1 MRHALLAVLAV
12 LILALTGCSQ
22 QALIGKFEPK
32 AESVT
37 AKAIINDVR
46 TGNFDAVKAQLD
58 PKYAGPNLDRTLHE
72 LAAAFPDGQPE
83 AIETVGANTTYVS
96 KFGSSQK
103 SVVFNLTYEY
113 KFHDKWVLANVVL
126 AQRQGKTQIEGLHI
140 KPMSTSL
147 ETSNA
152 LTFKDKDA
160 THWLVLVLLAADV
173 LFCLYAFVL
182 CLRTPIARRKW
193 LWAIFTLLGVCTLR
207 FDWSNGHFAFQ
218 PLSVQ
223 LFSGSMVAQLYGP
236 YVLGLSIPLG
246 AIWFLLARRRW
257 MAASTPPAL
266 PATNSAP

>member
-1 MRHALLAVLAV
+1 MKRALLAVVAV
-12 LILALTGCSQ
+12 SILALVGCNQ
-22 QALIGKFEPK
+22 QARVGKLEPQV
-32 AESVT
+32 ESA

-58 PKYAGPNLDRTLHE
+58 PKYAGPDLDRTLHE
-72 LAAAFPDGQPE
+72 LAAAFPEGQPE
-83 AIETVGANTTYVS
+83 SIEAVGASTTRVS

-126 AQRQGKTQIEGLHI
+126 AQRQGKLQIEGLHI
-140 KPMSTSL
+140 KPMSSSL

-152 LTFKDKDA
+152 FTFKGKGA
-160 THWLVLVLLAADV
+160 THWLMLALFAGDV
-173 LFCLYAFVL
+173 LFCLYALVL

-193 LWAIFTLLGVCTLR
+193 LWAIFTMLGVGTLR

-236 YVLGLSIPLG
+236 WVLGLSFPLG
-246 AIWFLLARRRW
+246 ALWFLLARRRLI
-257 MAASTPPAL
+257 AAAVPPPL
-266 PATNSAP
+266 PAADTAP